1 MKEETKKFNQE
12 VIKMVNE
19 LIEKMA
25 SYRDEANN
33 LSIIL
38 LSRADEPIDKEGN
51 NHSALTYGLGRHI
64 SGMLRKYFD
73 DNPDTFEAVLAG
85 EFKNINV
92 IEVPIGM
99 VTPGSDK
106 DNLH

>member
-1 MKEETKKFNQE
+1 MPCRYCNQTAVKF
-12 VIKMVNE
+12 ICRHPDH
-19 LIEKMA
+19 LC
-25 SYRDEANN
+25 DEANN

-38 LSRADEPIDKEGN
+38 LFRADEPIDKEWN

-73 DNPDTFEAVLAG
+73 ANPDTFEAVLAG